1 MTSCPRLRRRAT
13 SAAKL
18 SSHAR
23 FRRPLSAS
31 TNSADPTLT
40 TTRLASVKRRAEG
53 FAVGNIH
60 LYTILPFT

>member
-1 MTSCPRLRRRAT
+1 MTSWPRLRMAAM

-31 TNSADPTLT
+31 TSNAEPTLT
-40 TTRLASVKRRAEG
+40 TTRLASAKRRAVALRSAM
-53 FAVGNIH
+53 FM
-60 LYTILPFT
+60 